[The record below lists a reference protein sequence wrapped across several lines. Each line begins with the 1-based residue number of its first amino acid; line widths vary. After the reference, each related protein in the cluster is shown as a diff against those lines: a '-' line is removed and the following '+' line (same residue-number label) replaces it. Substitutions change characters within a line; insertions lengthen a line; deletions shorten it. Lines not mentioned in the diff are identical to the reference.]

1 MLFIRVLSQSFRT
14 PTIPGRFTHRVI
26 NASNSNIDLSC
37 DIFYLDNAMHSGAS
51 GGPVINK
58 SGDAVGIITQR
69 AVTSASQKEAPSLSI
84 PSGSTVA
91 ISIQP
96 LKAVRF

>member
-1 MLFIRVLSQSFRT
+1 
-14 PTIPGRFTHRVI
+14 
-26 NASNSNIDLSC
+26 
-37 DIFYLDNAMHSGAS
+37 MHSGAS

>member
-1 MLFIRVLSQSFRT
+1 
-14 PTIPGRFTHRVI
+14 
-26 NASNSNIDLSC
+26 
-37 DIFYLDNAMHSGAS
+37 MHSGAS
-51 GGPVINK
+51 GGSMINK

-69 AVTSASQKEAPSLSI
+69 AVTSASQKEALSLSI

-96 LKAVRF
+96 LNAL